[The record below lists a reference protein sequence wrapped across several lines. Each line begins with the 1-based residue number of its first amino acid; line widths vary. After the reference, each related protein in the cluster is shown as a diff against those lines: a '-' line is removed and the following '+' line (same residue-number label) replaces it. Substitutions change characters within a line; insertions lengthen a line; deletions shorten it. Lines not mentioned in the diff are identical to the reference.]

1 MTKHTPRIG
10 FPVQILSRP
19 DLKSH
24 DTRRW
29 SSDPHLR
36 ISLQYLREIFDYLS
50 EADINMYRLAS
61 GLVPYATHP
70 DLPQFHSQIEEC
82 TSELAE
88 TGRVA
93 RERDIR
99 LSFHPGQ
106 FIVLNAPDDDLASR
120 SAADI
125 EVQANVLES
134 MGLDDNAVVVVHI
147 GGVYNNKVEAI
158 KRFAARYS
166 QLSQTAQRRLVVEN
180 DDQRF
185 GVDDVLVLHDLVGIR
200 VVFDAHHHLCF
211 NPSGLDPHDA
221 VNLSLET
228 WQGWEA
234 HPKIH
239 FSSPRTDWGF
249 RYGSENG
256 RQSPNWRSH
265 AEFIDP
271 FHFILFY
278 QSIIEVAPD
287 VMLEAKA
294 KDIAVRQLK
303 RDLQSYAP
311 DLADLF
317 VINEEMVLTKDK
329 A

>member
-1 MTKHTPRIG
+1 MTERMPRLG
-10 FPVQILSRP
+10 FPVQIINRP

-36 ISLQYLREIFDYLS
+36 ISLQYLREIFDYLT

-61 GLVPYATHP
+61 SLAPYATHP
-70 DLPQFHSQIEEC
+70 ELPQFHSQIEEC

-88 TGRVA
+88 LGKVA
-93 RERDIR
+93 RDRDIR

-120 SAADI
+120 SAVDI
-125 EVQANVLES
+125 EVQVSILEA
-134 MGLDDNAVVVVHI
+134 MGLDDSAVVVVHI
-147 GGVYNNKVEAI
+147 GGIYNNKEEAI
-158 KRFAARYS
+158 RRFAARYS

-180 DDQRF
+180 DDRRF
-185 GVDDVLVLHDLVGIR
+185 GVDDAMKLHDLVGLR

-211 NPSGLDPHDA
+211 NPSGLDPQA
-221 VNLSLET
+221 AAKWCLGT
-228 WQGWEA
+228 WEGWEA

-249 RYGSENG
+249 RHKSENG
-256 RQSPNWRSH
+256 RKSPNWRSH

-271 FHFILFY
+271 FQFIHFY
-278 QSIIEVAPD
+278 QSITRVAPD

-294 KDIAVRQLK
+294 KDIAVGQLK
-303 RDLQSYAP
+303 LDLLSFAP
-311 DLADLF
+311 DMANLF
-317 VINEEMVLTKDK
+317 GINEGMVLTKDK